1 MALVV
6 MGTCEEIVAA
16 GCVPKFLKAAVEL
29 KVVENLA
36 NAGPGAKL
44 SAAELVSKI
53 PMHAN
58 NPNAEATLD
67 RILRIL
73 ASYSIL
79 SSDKKGP
86 DGKRRYGL
94 TPVCQ
99 QLIPD
104 ENGAS
109 FAATLFI
116 SESIPQARCWQ
127 NLKDAVLEGSVP
139 FEKANGA
146 SVYEVFNKE
155 AKTSRL
161 FADAMHGMSVKIMGT
176 VLDGYRGFE
185 GLKQVVDVG
194 GGAGTALTMLASKY
208 PHIKGVKHVGGD
220 MFDSVPSGDAIILKW
235 ILHNWDDEHWVK
247 HAGGDMFE
255 SVPSGDAI
263 ILKWI
268 LHNWDDE
275 HCVKVLK
282 NCCKALPDTGKVIV
296 IEYILDDGE
305 DTNKSGP
312 CYAITFEVWMIAN
325 FDGGKERSLGEYEA
339 LAKRGGFCDMKAFP
353 MSNGLAAIEFYKT
366 PQ

>member
-6 MGTCEEIVAA
+6 MRTCDQIVAA

-29 KVVENLA
+29 KVLENLA

-44 SAAELVSKI
+44 TAAELVSKI
-53 PMHAN
+53 HMPVN

-67 RILRIL
+67 RILLVL
-73 ASYSIL
+73 ASFSIL
-79 SSDKKGP
+79 SSDKLGP

-99 QLIPD
+99 ELIPD
-104 ENGAS
+104 ENGDSYAP
-109 FAATLFI
+109 TLFI
-116 SESIPQARCWQ
+116 SESIPQANCWHY
-127 NLKDAVLEGSVP
+127 LKDAVLEGSVP
-139 FEKANGA
+139 FEKANGGA
-146 SVYEVFNKE
+146 GLYEIFNKE
-155 AKTSRL
+155 ANTSRS
-161 FADAMHGMSVKIMGT
+161 FADAMHGMSVKIMRT

-194 GGAGTALTMLASKY
+194 GGAGTALMMLTSKY
-208 PHIKGVKHVGGD
+208 PHIRGINFDLPGLTETNPPIPGVKHV
-220 MFDSVPSGDAIILKW
+220 
-235 ILHNWDDEHWVK
+235 
-247 HAGGDMFE
+247 GGDMFE

-275 HCVKVLK
+275 HCVKILK

-305 DTNKSGP
+305 DTNRSGP
-312 CYAITFEVWMIAN
+312 CYAITCEVWMIAN
-325 FDGGKERSLGEYEA
+325 FSGGKERSLEEYEA
-339 LAKRGGFCDMKAFP
+339 LAKMGGFCDMKAFLMP
-353 MSNGLAAIEFYKT
+353 DGLAAIEFYKT

>member
-109 FAATLFI
+109 FAPTLFI

-208 PHIKGVKHVGGD
+208 PHIKGINFDLPGLTETNPPIPGVKHVGGD
-220 MFDSVPSGDAIILKW
+220 MFD
-235 ILHNWDDEHWVK
+235 
-247 HAGGDMFE
+247 

-325 FDGGKERSLGEYEA
+325 FGGGKERSLGEYEA
-339 LAKRGGFCDMKAFP
+339 LAKMGGFCDMKAFH